1 MSHTTE
7 QNSHRTDSTASKM
20 ISHRLSFSQANTCPE
35 LCAVDSE
42 NLDIITSK
50 R

>member
-1 MSHTTE
+1 MSHTTK
-7 QNSHRTDSTASKM
+7 QNNHRTDSTASKM
-20 ISHRLSFSQANTCPE
+20 ISHGLSFSKANTCPK
-35 LCAVDSE
+35 LRAISSE